1 LSETRI
7 HPETGDK
14 LSRDIRPFTVRYGGR
29 ERVVQLPG
37 WYPAKKGQRVAYG
50 EDMEVVDRA
59 IVELKAEVQGVLKPD
74 EVRAIRLRLKLSQRK
89 AGEILGG
96 GPRAF
101 QKYESWRGVGEQ
113 ANDPIAP
120 ASLWRSRRLKEL
132 VRRSGGFRTMLRRLT
147 RACVRYAERTFP
159 ILSLRPAADLHHRRG
174 RPDLDQCLAG
184 SDRHRLV

>member
-1 LSETRI
+1 MMGLAYSRFCRSRRSELSETRI
-7 HPETGDK
+7 HPETGEK

-37 WYPAKKGQRVAYG
+37 WYPAKKGAEGVHIG

-101 QKYESWRGVGEQ
+101 QKYESGEVLVSRPMTQ
-113 ANDPIAP
+113 LLRLLSGDP
-120 ASLWRSRRLKEL
+120 RRLKEL
-132 VRRSGGFRTMLRRLT
+132 VRRS
-147 RACVRYAERTFP
+147 
-159 ILSLRPAADLHHRRG
+159 AA
-174 RPDLDQCLAG
+174 
-184 SDRHRLV
+184 